1 MKARGLLFGVAVAFA
16 IWNIMVNGVNVR
28 TVAIAVM
35 ILLCLAMNI
44 YNYHQK
50 KKIRQEEETR
60 SVRRKKSA
68 VFALKPAIS
77 SLEEER
83 ETRNKHFPNADPG

>member
-50 KKIRQEEETR
+50 KKIRQEEEDQIREGR
-60 SVRRKKSA
+60 S
-68 VFALKPAIS
+68 PPS
-77 SLEEER
+77 SR
-83 ETRNKHFPNADPG
+83 

>member
-50 KKIRQEEETR
+50 KKIRQEEEDQIR
-60 SVRRKKSA
+60 EKEE
-68 VFALKPAIS
+68 IS
-77 SLEEER
+77 IFQMLIRDESSR
-83 ETRNKHFPNADPG
+83 

>member
-50 KKIRQEEETR
+50 KKIRQEEEDQIR
-60 SVRRKKSA
+60 EKEEVRRLRADARHKQSRRGK
-68 VFALKPAIS
+68 
-77 SLEEER
+77 
-83 ETRNKHFPNADPG
+83 RNKK